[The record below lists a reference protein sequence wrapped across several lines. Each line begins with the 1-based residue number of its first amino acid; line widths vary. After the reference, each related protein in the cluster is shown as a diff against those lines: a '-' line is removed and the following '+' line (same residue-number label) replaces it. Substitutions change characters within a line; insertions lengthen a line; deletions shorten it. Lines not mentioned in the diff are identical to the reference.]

1 MATPRDAR
9 REQPHTY
16 VVENRSDEEELRR
29 LQVHDRMFTSRMGG
43 VLPEQ
48 ADPGEFRRVLDV
60 GCGTGGWLI
69 EAAKTYPHMSL
80 LIGVDAS
87 RMMVEYARAQ
97 AEAQGVSERVE
108 FHVMDALR
116 FLEFPNDFFDL
127 VNQRAGMSW
136 LRTWDWGK
144 LLQEYIRV
152 AGPGGIIRVTEG
164 DVIPDSTSPALT
176 RVGELGVAAFYQ
188 SGHLFTAEKGGVR
201 KELASLLSRH
211 SIEQVQTRAYALE
224 YRAGTEQWQD
234 LFDDMK
240 HGMRTGLPFLRKWT
254 QVPDNYEEI
263 YQQALN
269 EMQQADFV
277 ATWHV
282 VTAWGRVPPD
292 KERIDFFSS
301 PR

>member
-16 VVENRSDEEELRR
+16 FVENRSNEEELRR
-29 LQVHDRMFTSRMGG
+29 LLVHDKMFTSCMGG

-48 ADPGEFRRVLDV
+48 ADPGAFRRILDV

-69 EAAKTYPHMSL
+69 EAAKTYPSASL

-87 RMMVEYARAQ
+87 SMMVEYARAQ
-97 AEAQGVSERVE
+97 AEAQGVSDRVE

-116 FLEFPNDFFDL
+116 FLEFPADYFDL

-152 AGPGGIIRVTEG
+152 ARPGGTIRVIEG
-164 DVIPDSTSPALT
+164 DVFPDSTSPALT
-176 RVGELGVAAFYQ
+176 RIGELGVAAFYQ
-188 SGHLFTAEKGGVR
+188 SGHLFTEEKGGVR

-224 YRAGTEQWQD
+224 YRTGTEQWQD

-254 QVPDNYEEI
+254 QVPEDYEEL
-263 YQQALN
+263 YQQTLS

-282 VTAWGRVPPD
+282 VTAWGSVPLD
-292 KERIDFFSS
+292 KERINFFSTA
-301 PR
+301 R